1 MSSYCST
8 YGAYITSSCF
18 ELAQYFIILLVQV
31 LITVRDITPRT
42 QWLLHYSFTP
52 VTDPTLGLKMI
63 GAIKS
68 EESGVKTKSYINY
81 SIVNRNLY
89 RN

>member
-1 MSSYCST
+1 MLLSHISLC
-8 YGAYITSSCF
+8 
-18 ELAQYFIILLVQV
+18 FIILLVQV

-52 VTDPTLGLKMI
+52 VTDPSLGLKMT

-68 EESGVKTKSYINY
+68 EESAGEA
-81 SIVNRNLY
+81 
-89 RN
+89 